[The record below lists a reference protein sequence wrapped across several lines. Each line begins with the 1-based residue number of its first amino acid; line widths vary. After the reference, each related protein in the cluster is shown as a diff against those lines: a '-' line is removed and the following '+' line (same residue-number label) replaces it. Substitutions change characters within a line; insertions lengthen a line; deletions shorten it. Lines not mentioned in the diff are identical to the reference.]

1 MQKITP
7 FDKNI
12 ISRIFSIAFFLFTSY
27 IGNAQVGIGTTT
39 PLSTFEVNGSNGQ
52 TVTTVTSDLTL
63 DTTHSVIICNN
74 GTIEKTITLPTAIGS
89 KGRIYSIKRG
99 ETSTANVTI
108 ATSSSQMIDGEI
120 NLILTRAKE
129 AVTLISDGS
138 DWKIIGTFTPQFPA
152 GEISYFDTT
161 GTLVSITS
169 STTDGSSNMFLCNPA
184 TTLSANSSGF
194 SMTANGRLKYIGTTT
209 RSFQISCTISAVTSS
224 TATYIFEFKKTN
236 TSFLNNSRVIQ
247 KLTNSEAQNTTIQV
261 FVTLA
266 PNDYLELWAGNI
278 GGTGDVS
285 IKSLNLFALGI

>member
-1 MQKITP
+1 MHKIIP

-12 ISRIFSIAFFLFTSY
+12 ILHLFSIALLIFNSSK
-27 IGNAQVGIGTTT
+27 GNAQVGIGTTT

-63 DTTHSVIICNN
+63 DATHSVIICNN

-99 ETSTANVTI
+99 ETSTANITI
-108 ATSSSQMIDGEI
+108 VTSSSQMIDGEI
-120 NLILTRAKE
+120 NLILTQAKE

-138 DWKIIGTFTPQFPA
+138 DWKVTGAFTPQFPA

-161 GTLVSITS
+161 GTLVAITS

-184 TTLSANSSGF
+184 TSLSGNSSDF
-194 SMTANGRLKYIGTTT
+194 SMTANGRLQYTGTTT

-224 TATYIFEFKKTN
+224 TGTYIFEFKKTN
-236 TSFLNNSRVIQ
+236 SSFLNNSRVIQ
-247 KLTNSEAQNTTIQV
+247 KLSSSDIQNTTIQV

-266 PNDYLELWAGNI
+266 PNDYLELWAGKI
-278 GGTGDVS
+278 GGTGDIS